1 LQHDPLQDEAYLLA
15 RIAGGDEQA
24 FSTLFHHY
32 WDRLYNYLNK
42 VTKSPEIAGEIAAD
56 VFLKL
61 WTARSRITGI
71 RNMDGF
77 LFRIARN
84 KAIDFFKMAARN
96 ERLRQMVA
104 RSMEQSAAPAADQRM
119 LDEELAQALAQAIA
133 GLSPRRKLI
142 FTLSRVEGLSNE
154 EIATKLNLS
163 PHTVKNT
170 LVDSVRSIRALLQ
183 KKHSVG

>member
-1 LQHDPLQDEAYLLA
+1 LLR
-15 RIAGGDEQA
+15 RIARGDEQA
-24 FSTLFHHY
+24 FTTLFHHY

-42 VTKSPEIAGEIAAD
+42 VTKSPEIAGEIGTD

-61 WTARSRITGI
+61 WTGRSQITGI
-71 RNMDGF
+71 RNMDAF

-84 KAIDFFKMAARN
+84 KAIDFFRMAARD
-96 ERLRQMVA
+96 ERLQQMVA
-104 RSMEQSAAPAADQRM
+104 SSMGQPAAPAADQGM
-119 LDEELAQALAQAIA
+119 LEEELQQALTQAIA
-133 GLSPRRKLI
+133 RLSPQRKLI
-142 FTLSRVEGLSNE
+142 FTLSRVDGLTNE

-170 LVDSVRSIRALLQ
+170 LVDSVRSIRAVLQ